1 MIHLIQTVKGVI
13 DPKQMG
19 VTMSHE
25 HLCLDLSRV
34 RKNDDSTYGYSDIV
48 INEIKKAKELGVNTF
63 IEVTCNDMGRD
74 VQQLV
79 RFSDE
84 CDIHIIA
91 ATGFYLDEYHTDF
104 VRKSTP
110 EELAEIFI
118 HDLTVGIDDTSIK
131 AGVIGEVA
139 SSEKMTESERKVLIA
154 SAIAAKKVGCAI
166 TTHCQ
171 LGKLG
176 KEQAKIFIDMGMNP
190 EKVVLGHVDLS
201 NNLEYMCD
209 LLDLGFNIAFDTIG
223 KTSYLSDDKRA
234 ENLKSLIDK
243 GYVDQIVLSQD
254 ISRKSYFST
263 SGKYD
268 GFTTVLKKFIPILL
282 GLDVE
287 QDHIEKMLVS
297 NPQRIFN
304 ITI

>member
-1 MIHLIQTVKGVI
+1 MIQTVKGVI